1 MRTGGRRRG
10 VARALSCMRRSIA
23 LAVVAVLAL
32 ATPLPSSGDH
42 WAGRIGRH
50 LVTPAEA
57 RKAPM
62 RGSVSRS
69 SGGGFELPA
78 FGPPPAVKAAIFA
91 PPPTPG
97 RIVRAPADTAR
108 TPTFKPPG
116 GSSGWRTSVEIDKSG
131 RGLHE
136 ASKDGTRPVAGE
148 HKDRPPR
155 YDAADA
161 KRSAEKPS
169 KPAGPLRKEAN
180 EDAPAAKPGDS
191 AGTGARRGKSAHRR
205 LGGRPVGEL
214 LPPIGSFVPSEV
226 LAINLGAEGLAKVR
240 DGNYQPV
247 GRIELPEFGLTITRL
262 KLPEGHNTI
271 SGWDRLYDLLPDGGF
286 ALNRIYTPYRP
297 GAAPGPG
304 GAGVRAAADGKGC
317 TAERCFGAAL
327 INWQAPLAACARD
340 VKVGVIDTGFDI
352 GHPAFAGMRYDYKEF
367 LPDGKPRASNRHG
380 TGVLSLLAGHA
391 GSGTPGLIPQAYY
404 ILANA
409 FYADSDGEPISDTV
423 EMLKALHWLKKS
435 GVAVANLSFSG
446 PADDALHHAVRE
458 LTKAGI
464 VVIAAAGNDGP
475 GAPPG
480 YPAAYEEVIAV
491 TAVDR
496 NLAAYRYANRGDHI
510 DLAAPGVDVWTAL
523 PDRHEG
529 PQSGTSFAV
538 PYVTAVVA
546 VARGA
551 AGLLP
556 DADPLAAK
564 ARALAELRKGIRNLG
579 RPGPDPTF
587 GAGLVQ
593 APVPCDAAA
602 PKIVAAAGPWAG
614 TVRRALDSAAD
625 PLVLGAW
632 VSTVHTASG
641 EDARR

>member
-1 MRTGGRRRG
+1 
-10 VARALSCMRRSIA
+10 MRRSIA
-23 LAVVAVLAL
+23 LAVLAALAL
-32 ATPLPSSGDH
+32 AAPLPSSGDH

-50 LVTPAEA
+50 VVAPAEA

-62 RGSVSRS
+62 RGPAVHPS
-69 SGGGFELPA
+69 SGSFKIPA
-78 FGPPPAVKAAIFA
+78 FAPPPAVRTLPSAVKAPTFA

-97 RIVRAPADTAR
+97 RIVRGPADTAR

-116 GSSGWRTSVEIDKSG
+116 ESSGWQASVEIDKSG

-136 ASKDGTRPVAGE
+136 ASKDGARPAAGE
-148 HKDRPPR
+148 HRPPR
-155 YDAADA
+155 HDATDV
-161 KRSAEKPS
+161 KRNVEKAS

-191 AGTGARRGKSAHRR
+191 AATGARHGKSAHRR
-205 LGGRPVGEL
+205 LGARPVGEL
-214 LPPIGSFVPSEV
+214 LPPIASFRPNEV
-226 LAINLGAEGLAKVR
+226 LAINLGAEGLARVR
-240 DGNYQPV
+240 GGNYEPV

-286 ALNRIYTPYRP
+286 ALNRVYTPYRP
-297 GAAPGPG
+297 GAATGPG
-304 GAGVRAAADGKGC
+304 GAGVHAAADGKGC
-317 TAERCFGAAL
+317 TAERCFGATL

-391 GSGTPGLIPQAYY
+391 RSGTPGLIPEAYY

-409 FYADSDGEPISDTV
+409 FYADSEGEPISDTV

-435 GVAVANLSFSG
+435 RVAVANLSFSG
-446 PADDALHHAVRE
+446 PADDVLHHGVRE
-458 LTKAGI
+458 LTKTGI

-496 NLAAYRYANRGDHI
+496 NLSAYRYANQGDHI
-510 DLAAPGVDVWTAL
+510 DLAAPGVEVWTAL
-523 PDRHEG
+523 PDRREG

-593 APVPCDAAA
+593 APAPCDAAA

-614 TVRRALDSAAD
+614 TVRRTLDKPAE
-625 PLVLGAW
+625 PFVLGAW
-632 VSTVHTASG
+632 VSTVYTASG
-641 EDARR
+641 NEASR